1 MDRLETVMEL
11 RRGSRLG
18 RVSCLAARAA
28 TCVIIPRRWG
38 VGTRRIGAKV
48 RSHHRSRSPAR
59 ANIRVSITKKEVH
72 VILWTTKRYRFK
84 IMAYS

>member
-28 TCVIIPRRWG
+28 TCVIIPRMWG

-59 ANIRVSITKKEVH
+59 ANIRVTRAVFSSCTGRADLLI
-72 VILWTTKRYRFK
+72 IN
-84 IMAYS
+84 